1 MLARIRYLEAQLSAT
16 QKAYEG
22 LRRYVASRPW
32 DRDAQGIQV
41 REPDLLEEAFGLAHP
56 EPMTSIEP
64 AIEQV
69 QDQGK
74 EKGKGKAQESE
85 ALAAALEEQ
94 LQLDDTLGGRSGQNL
109 VEDTWQRMAGGRLS
123 TPPTAPTPAK
133 CTPEQGL
140 GRGLSASDR
149 APPAAPSLPESVAG
163 DHGQLFDI
171 LPEII
176 ATQLKSAL
184 ALAPSP
190 PAPVLAP
197 SPAPSPLAPMALDAG
212 LVLVTEMAVDET
224 ILESPLGTA
233 MDPVPLPAPS
243 PPPPASVIEPASA
256 AGEVLVD
263 YPDSD
268 SESMVAEPM
277 QEQNHAAEDIAG
289 EPMDGI
295 EGSSQ
300 IA

>member
-1 MLARIRYLEAQLSAT
+1 
-16 QKAYEG
+16 
-22 LRRYVASRPW
+22 VASRPW
-32 DRDAQGIQV
+32 DRDALGIQV
-41 REPDLLEEAFGLAHP
+41 REPDRLEEAFGLAHP

-64 AIEQV
+64 AIEQA

-85 ALAAALEEQ
+85 VLAAALEE
-94 LQLDDTLGGRSGQNL
+94 LLHLDDTLGGQGGEHL
-109 VEDTWQRMAGGRLS
+109 VEAQEDIWQRMAGQRLS

-140 GRGLSASDR
+140 RRGLSASDQ
-149 APPAAPSLPESVAG
+149 APPAAPPLPESVAG
-163 DHGQLFDI
+163 DDGRLFDI
-171 LPEII
+171 LPQII
-176 ATQLKSAL
+176 ATELKSAL

-190 PAPVLAP
+190 PAPALAP
-197 SPAPSPLAPMALDAG
+197 SPAPSPLAPTALDAG
-212 LVLVTEMAVDET
+212 LVLVTE
-224 ILESPLGTA
+224 

-243 PPPPASVIEPASA
+243 PPPPASAIEPASA

-268 SESMVAEPM
+268 SESMVAEPT
-277 QEQNHAAEDIAG
+277 QEENHAAEDTAG

-295 EGSSQ
+295 EASQ
-300 IA
+300 FT

>member
-1 MLARIRYLEAQLSAT
+1 
-16 QKAYEG
+16 
-22 LRRYVASRPW
+22 
-32 DRDAQGIQV
+32 
-41 REPDLLEEAFGLAHP
+41 
-56 EPMTSIEP
+56 
-64 AIEQV
+64 
-69 QDQGK
+69 
-74 EKGKGKAQESE
+74 
-85 ALAAALEEQ
+85 
-94 LQLDDTLGGRSGQNL
+94 
-109 VEDTWQRMAGGRLS
+109 
-123 TPPTAPTPAK
+123 
-133 CTPEQGL
+133 
-140 GRGLSASDR
+140 
-149 APPAAPSLPESVAG
+149 
-163 DHGQLFDI
+163 
-171 LPEII
+171 
-176 ATQLKSAL
+176 
-184 ALAPSP
+184 
-190 PAPVLAP
+190 
-197 SPAPSPLAPMALDAG
+197 MALDAG